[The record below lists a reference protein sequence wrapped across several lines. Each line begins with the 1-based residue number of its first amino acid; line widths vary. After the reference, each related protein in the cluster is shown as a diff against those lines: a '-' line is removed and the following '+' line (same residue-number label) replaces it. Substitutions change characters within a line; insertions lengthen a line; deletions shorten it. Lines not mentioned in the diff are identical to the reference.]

1 MQVSRSRNGSGQNGR
16 LDLRDILMRFAE
28 QGYQLEPEAL
38 QLICSHSGSRE
49 ELIRQI
55 LSGIDRSVAVIR
67 ACQVSDL
74 AKSTVD
80 RSATAKSVVQ
90 MPPIAK
96 SMPAST
102 HSSSPSPAWRNQ
114 AEGNSL
120 DLEASDAFSLS
131 RGEPSPSLSLSPSL
145 SPLAAATELKC
156 DITGRSTCVG
166 DYDDFVRYFRDRYSK
181 IREILSRRLNT
192 RPIESLGK
200 STAGREVSLIGMVMD
215 VRTTAKGNRVI
226 ELEDPTGMIIAVIQK
241 DNEIYDQS
249 INILTDEVIGV
260 TGTSDGNGR
269 LFVKSLLWPD
279 MPNQTQSLEKG
290 RGYALLLSDL
300 HVGSKYFMADAWER
314 FVQWLNGEV
323 DDPSG
328 LASQVEYMVIAGDLV
343 DGIGIYP
350 GQEGDLAIKDIY
362 DQYEAAA
369 EQLNSIR
376 KGISIIIAPGNHDIV
391 RQAEP
396 QPSLPESVQKY
407 FHAADQLFVGNPAW
421 VTIGGVSVLVYH
433 GRSIDDLVLRL
444 PGISYAAPEN
454 AMIEMLKRRHLS
466 PIYGSRVSI
475 APEREDHYVISRPPA
490 ILHCGHVHTVGIAR
504 YKGVAVINSGTWQ
517 SQTDFQ
523 KKMNIQPVPAVVP
536 IVDLATMKVRKLIF
550 A

>member
-1 MQVSRSRNGSGQNGR
+1 
-16 LDLRDILMRFAE
+16 MRFAE

-38 QLICSHSGSRE
+38 QLICSHPGSRE

-74 AKSTVD
+74 AKSTVA
-80 RSATAKSVVQ
+80 RSATVKSVAQ
-90 MPPIAK
+90 MPSIAK
-96 SMPAST
+96 FMPAPAPVST
-102 HSSSPSPAWRNQ
+102 PSSSLSSAWRNQ
-114 AEGNSL
+114 AEGISL
-120 DLEASDAFSLS
+120 DHEASDAFSLS
-131 RGEPSPSLSLSPSL
+131 RGEPSPSPSLSSPL

>member
-1 MQVSRSRNGSGQNGR
+1 M
-16 LDLRDILMRFAE
+16 
-28 QGYQLEPEAL
+28 
-38 QLICSHSGSRE
+38 
-49 ELIRQI
+49 
-55 LSGIDRSVAVIR
+55 
-67 ACQVSDL
+67 
-74 AKSTVD
+74 
-80 RSATAKSVVQ
+80 
-90 MPPIAK
+90 
-96 SMPAST
+96 
-102 HSSSPSPAWRNQ
+102 
-114 AEGNSL
+114 
-120 DLEASDAFSLS
+120 DLEASDAFS
-131 RGEPSPSLSLSPSL
+131 RPYVEPSPLSSLSSSL
-145 SPLAAATELKC
+145 SHVAAATELKC

-279 MPNQTQSLEKG
+279 MPNQTQPLEKG

-300 HVGSKYFMADAWER
+300 HVGSKYFMADAWEK

-362 DQYEAAA
+362 AQYEAAA
-369 EQLNSIR
+369 EQINSIR

-407 FHAADQLFVGNPAW
+407 FHVADLLFVGNPAW

-523 KKMNIQPVPAVVP
+523 KKMNIQPVAAVVP